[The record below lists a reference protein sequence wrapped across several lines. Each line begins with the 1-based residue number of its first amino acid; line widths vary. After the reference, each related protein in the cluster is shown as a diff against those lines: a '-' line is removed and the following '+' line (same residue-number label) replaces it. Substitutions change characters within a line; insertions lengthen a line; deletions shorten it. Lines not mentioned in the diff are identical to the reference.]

1 MSQRLTRI
9 NLRLFHAASQEF
21 PLLHLRDSRT
31 ILAPVFLL
39 ALRAPCS
46 PLCCQP
52 GDPCCRCI
60 SIPHRKASP
69 SAASLTAL
77 LAAGP
82 GGLSS
87 ADLRRIPRG
96 RLQARLRAPWR
107 RSAAAEGRADI
118 ITSAGTA
125 GTAGT
130 AAAPH
135 YRKWRR
141 SRRK

>member
-1 MSQRLTRI
+1 MFFFFLWIFFFLSNVTVRQ
-9 NLRLFHAASQEF
+9 H
-21 PLLHLRDSRT
+21 RT
-31 ILAPVFLL
+31 A
-39 ALRAPCS
+39 
-46 PLCCQP
+46 
-52 GDPCCRCI
+52 
-60 SIPHRKASP
+60 PHRPAG
-69 SAASLTAL
+69 AARPHTRVPYS

-125 GTAGT
+125 GTA
-130 AAAPH
+130 AAPH

>member
-1 MSQRLTRI
+1 MFFFFLWVFFFFLSNVTVRQ
-9 NLRLFHAASQEF
+9 H
-21 PLLHLRDSRT
+21 RT
-31 ILAPVFLL
+31 A
-39 ALRAPCS
+39 
-46 PLCCQP
+46 
-52 GDPCCRCI
+52 
-60 SIPHRKASP
+60 PHRTAG
-69 SAASLTAL
+69 AARPHTRVPYS

-125 GTAGT
+125 GTA
-130 AAAPH
+130 AAPH